1 MATRTRART
10 HTHTHTHTHYWRQLT
25 SIDLLLMICSEHG
38 AACSAREPELPD
50 AARHAHPLAHH
61 AERRMHVRSHPQ
73 LGYALSLLSSLPHSA
88 PLALSPMRARFLS
101 PAPILAPSL
110 APFPLFPVFIET
122 LKPDRAACLSNW
134 TQSAYPALSPC
145 VSPLAPCGPYSL
157 LCI

>member
-1 MATRTRART
+1 
-10 HTHTHTHTHYWRQLT
+10 
-25 SIDLLLMICSEHG
+25 MICSEHG

-101 PAPILAPSL
+101 PAPSLAPSL
-110 APFPLFPVFIET
+110 ALFPIYIET
-122 LKPDRAACLSNW
+122 LKPDRADCLSNW
-134 TQSAYPALSPC
+134 TQATNYLPPY
-145 VSPLAPCGPYSL
+145 VSPLAPCGSYSL
-157 LCI
+157 PCI